1 MSMVQEHQLF
11 HKVGPIRLQRGSKAE
26 QLITMY
32 QIRLFQ
38 QEKKKKKKI
47 KLKEAK

>member
-38 QEKKKKKKI
+38 QDKKKKKI